1 MSNQTAFIIFNLLA
15 VVSLGVESLLSLVPC
30 LKGPV
35 IELTTSTREQL
46 EELQL
51 EGDLLE
57 VMLDQ
62 THTIYRILQAAS
74 QPPHD
79 ALHTLIQVRG
89 RGVFRSPGLYC
100 EDSFFFF
107 VFFYILHRAY
117 PKWHTSCA
125 FTVLWI
131 YNGRRGHIK
140 PTRP

>member
-35 IELTTSTREQL
+35 IELTTSSREQL

-79 ALHTLIQVRG
+79 ALHMLIQVRG
-89 RGVFRSPGLYC
+89 EGGVQITRF
-100 EDSFFFF
+100 
-107 VFFYILHRAY
+107 IL
-117 PKWHTSCA
+117 
-125 FTVLWI
+125 
-131 YNGRRGHIK
+131 
-140 PTRP
+140 

>member
-1 MSNQTAFIIFNLLA
+1 MSYPTAFIIFNLLA
-15 VVSLGVESLLSLVPC
+15 VVLLGVESLLSLVPC

-51 EGDLLE
+51 VGDLLE
-57 VMLDQ
+57 VTLDQ

-89 RGVFRSPGLYC
+89 DGVFR
-100 EDSFFFF
+100 
-107 VFFYILHRAY
+107 
-117 PKWHTSCA
+117 
-125 FTVLWI
+125 
-131 YNGRRGHIK
+131 
-140 PTRP
+140 

>member
-89 RGVFRSPGLYC
+89 EGGVQLTRF
-100 EDSFFFF
+100 
-107 VFFYILHRAY
+107 IL
-117 PKWHTSCA
+117 
-125 FTVLWI
+125 
-131 YNGRRGHIK
+131 
-140 PTRP
+140 

>member
-57 VMLDQ
+57 VLLDQ

-79 ALHTLIQVRG
+79 ALHTLIQVSG

-100 EDSFFFF
+100 EDRFFF
-107 VFFYILHRAY
+107 Y
-117 PKWHTSCA
+117 TS
-125 FTVLWI
+125 
-131 YNGRRGHIK
+131 
-140 PTRP
+140 

>member
-1 MSNQTAFIIFNLLA
+1 MSNQTLFIIFNLLA

-62 THTIYRILQAAS
+62 THTIYRILQAAITAA
-74 QPPHD
+74 P
-79 ALHTLIQVRG
+79 
-89 RGVFRSPGLYC
+89 
-100 EDSFFFF
+100 
-107 VFFYILHRAY
+107 
-117 PKWHTSCA
+117 
-125 FTVLWI
+125 
-131 YNGRRGHIK
+131 
-140 PTRP
+140 